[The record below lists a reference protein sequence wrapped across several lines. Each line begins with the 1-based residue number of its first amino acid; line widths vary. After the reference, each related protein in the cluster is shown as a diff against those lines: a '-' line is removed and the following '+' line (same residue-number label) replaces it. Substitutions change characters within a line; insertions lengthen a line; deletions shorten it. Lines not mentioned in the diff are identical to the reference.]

1 MVETRLQRRKKL
13 LEMVAESQ
21 AGSSHGVQ
29 DATITLMEKVLLR
42 MEVMETSWDKKMEL
56 FTREQEANSKMKEEL
71 NELRTQH
78 EYTDLMCTQLEVRVK
93 EVEEARDQGLA
104 EIMDLKKS
112 LDEARDEITVLKKS
126 MRHNSGGGVP
136 HVKVKEP
143 ESYDGTRSAKTLGN
157 FLWDMEQYLE
167 GLGLSD
173 DETKVKVVA
182 QFLIKDAKMWWR
194 RRMD

>member
-1 MVETRLQRRKKL
+1 
-13 LEMVAESQ
+13 
-21 AGSSHGVQ
+21 
-29 DATITLMEKVLLR
+29 MEKVLLR
-42 MEVMETSWDKKMEL
+42 MEVMETSWDKKMDL
-56 FTREQEANSKMKEEL
+56 YIKEQEANSKMKEEL